1 VTFDA
6 AIGTL
11 PAPERTGYTFNGW
24 FDAEGNEVTAET
36 VYTVAGDSTV
46 TSTCS
51 HTLYLLA
58 ALPIGGKVEP
68 ATLTVTF
75 DAAVGTL
82 PAPERTGYTFNG
94 WFDAE
99 GNEVTA
105 ETVYTT
111 AAGSTITAQWVAK
124 TYTVT
129 LVPNGGKVS
138 HTTITVTYDAPIGTL
153 PLPKR
158 DGYFFGCWV
167 FNNVAFTADT
177 IYTNDGDMKLYA
189 SWFAKTYTLTL
200 DAGEG
205 TVDPATL
212 TVTFDAAIGTLPTPK
227 REGYTF
233 EGWFDAEGKEV
244 TAETVYTTTD
254 DSTVT
259 AKWTA
264 NKYTLTLDNGEQIEV
279 AYGQPIGTLPTPE
292 REGYTFEG
300 WFDANGNEVTA
311 ETVYTGDGTMTLTA
325 KWSANG
331 YAIKLEPG
339 EGALNEGDPDLIG
352 VTYGAPVGEM
362 PVPVYEGYIFMG
374 WYDEDGVLVAED
386 TVYMYNGGITAYAE
400 WEQIPEETK
409 DYTIYIVI
417 ALVVIAGAVVA
428 VVVTKKRAVK

>member
-1 VTFDA
+1 MTVTYDA

-11 PAPERTGYTFNGW
+11 PTPERTGYTFTGW
-24 FDAEGNEVTAET
+24 VDAQGNAVTAE
-36 VYTVAGDSTV
+36 
-46 TSTCS
+46 
-51 HTLYLLA
+51 
-58 ALPIGGKVEP
+58 
-68 ATLTVTF
+68 
-75 DAAVGTL
+75 
-82 PAPERTGYTFNG
+82 N
-94 WFDAE
+94 
-99 GNEVTA
+99 
-105 ETVYTT
+105 VYTT
-111 AAGSTITAQWVAK
+111 AAGSTITAQWVAN

-138 HTTITVTYDAPIGTL
+138 HTTITVIYDAPIGTL

-167 FNNVAFTADT
+167 FNNVAYTADT
-177 IYTNDGDMKLYA
+177 IYTVDGDMKLYA

-212 TVTFDAAIGTLPTPK
+212 TVTFDAAIGTLPAPQ

-254 DSTVT
+254 NSTVT

-264 NKYTLTLDNGEQIEV
+264 NKYTLTLDNGDQIEV
-279 AYGQPIGTLPTPE
+279 TYNEPIGTLPTPE

-300 WFDANGNEVTA
+300 WFDADGNAVTA
-311 ETVYTGDGTMTLTA
+311 ETVYTGGALTLTA

-339 EGALNEGDPDLIG
+339 EGALKEGDPEFVG

-362 PVPVYEGYIFMG
+362 PVPVYEGYTFMG
-374 WYDEDGVLVAED
+374 WYDEDGVLVDED
-386 TVYMYNGGITAYAE
+386 TVYMYNGGITVTAS
-400 WEQIPEETK
+400 WEQIPEEPAETGNNMI
-409 DYTIYIVI
+409 IYIVI
-417 ALVVIAGAVVA
+417 ILVLMAGVVVA
-428 VVVTKKRAVK
+428 IVVTKKRAAK